1 MILFNKALVSTFQYT
16 HFTTLIMIQ
25 NTIGL
30 TCLLLLRNY
39 IDFIKFPINLDLNLV
54 KVWIPANLFF
64 VFMLYTG
71 SGSLHGLPVQLV
83 TVFKN
88 TTNVIIA
95 FGDYF
100 LFNNETSSMGI
111 FSFVLTLLA
120 TLYTAKEDFEHHQR
134 IQGYIYMTLNCLT
147 TAGYVLYLRYAIK
160 KTKFTRFGA
169 AYYNNVLSIPILFI
183 FSCVNNGNPIKPF
196 LHDAFSNF
204 SFCFMLLCTG
214 ALGVTLSISAMW
226 CIESTSA
233 TTYCVVGAA
242 NKVILAILGVVFFH
256 SKITQKTWIFI
267 VVGILAGLLYGLSK
281 LPSAKTDDDKKK
293 NDDKNNTRSTIPL
306 KNIKSS
312 AV

>member
-1 MILFNKALVSTFQYT
+1 M
-16 HFTTLIMIQ
+16 TLIMIQ

-30 TCLLLLRNY
+30 ACLLILRKY
-39 IDFIKFPINLDLNLV
+39 VDFIKFPIRLDLKMV
-54 KVWIPANLFF
+54 KIWFPANVFF
-64 VFMLYTG
+64 LFMLYTS

-95 FGDYF
+95 FGDF
-100 LFNNETSSMGI
+100 VFFNNKTSLMGI

-120 TLYTAKEDFEHHQR
+120 TLYSAKEDFEHHQR
-134 IQGYIYMTLNCLT
+134 IQGYVYMTLNCLT

-183 FSCVNNGNPIKPF
+183 LVCANNGNPIQPF

-214 ALGVTLSISAMW
+214 TLGVTLSISAMW

-242 NKVILAILGVVFFH
+242 NKVVLAILGIIFFH

-281 LPSAKTDDDKKK
+281 LPSTKMGDKQKDDNKTNAIRMIQK
-293 NDDKNNTRSTIPL
+293 
-306 KNIKSS
+306 
-312 AV
+312 V